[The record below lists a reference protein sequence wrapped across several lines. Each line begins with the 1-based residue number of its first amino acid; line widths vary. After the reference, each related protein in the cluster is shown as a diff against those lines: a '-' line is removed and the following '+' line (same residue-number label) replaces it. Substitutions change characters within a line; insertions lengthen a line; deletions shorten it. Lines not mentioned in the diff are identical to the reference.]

1 MLGPFWEGRR
11 PLALSQQ
18 TFVDA
23 DYAMYAGGLLAT
35 LYPELAIKLV
45 ASSLRPVE
53 IPYQLL
59 INMRL

>member
-53 IPYQLL
+53 IP
-59 INMRL
+59 